1 MKKETKKHSTENLVN
16 HLTEIEK
23 EINEI
28 FELYDEDILVMNF
41 DLEYFL
47 YKIQDYK
54 KELKK
59 IKNFKIEEY

>member
-23 EINEI
+23 EINLI
-28 FELYDEDILVMNF
+28 FKSCDEDTTVMNF
-41 DLEYFL
+41 DLEDMLDIINDFKYG
-47 YKIQDYK
+47 
-54 KELKK
+54 LKK